1 MDTERG
7 ALSSRPFAESCGY
20 ELLAP
25 VGSGAYGTVFLARRD
40 GRWCAVKC
48 VRRGEGGAAA
58 DRFAREWRG
67 VRTAA
72 RMPRIEGLAAVRDVR
87 MAGDGASFFYTMDL
101 ADDEAGLPPAP
112 ATYRPRSLA
121 SVIDAE
127 IALPLAECVDIGLR
141 VAGALAALQRRH
153 VVHRDIKPGNI
164 LFFGGKAVLADVGL
178 LADVRETASVVGT
191 PGYAPPEGAASAG
204 GDVYSLGRTLWRI
217 STGRPPADASL
228 PPCAEAEV
236 ESPYFWQWL
245 ALLARATARDPALR
259 PRSAKALLKELRRL
273 RRAMR
278 LHRHRWLRWAAW
290 AAAIAIAAP
299 LVWTFPDFAIW
310 RAQGAEYWYHM
321 SPPRPWRWIKPF
333 YAPREDPMEPGIFH
347 FKIPKIPSYASSKP
361 KTPKPKTPKPP
372 KAPKTPASRKSRIPT
387 NAPPEESTP

>member
-1 MDTERG
+1 M
-7 ALSSRPFAESCGY
+7 SSPDAICPAAAACGY

-25 VGSGAYGTVFLARRD
+25 IGSGAYGTVYLARKA
-40 GRWCAVKC
+40 GRWFAVKW
-48 VRRGEGGAAA
+48 VRLGDGPDART
-58 DRFAREWRG
+58 RFAREWRG
-67 VRTAA
+67 VQTAA
-72 RMPRIEGLAAVRDVR
+72 RLPPVEGLAAVRDLHL
-87 MAGDGASFFYTMDL
+87 ADDGASFFYAMDL
-101 ADDEAGLPPAP
+101 ADDESGLPPAP

-127 IALPLAECVDIGLR
+127 IALPLSECVDIGIR
-141 VAGALAALQRRH
+141 VARALAELQRRH

-178 LADVRETASVVGT
+178 LADVRETASIVGT
-191 PGYAPPEGAASAG
+191 PGYAPPEGTSSAG

-259 PRSAKALLKELRRL
+259 PRSAKALLKDLRRL
-273 RRAMR
+273 RRTML

-290 AAAIAIAAP
+290 TAVLALAAP
-299 LVWTFPDFAIW
+299 LAWTFPDFAIW
-310 RAQGAEYWYHM
+310 RSQGDEYCYHM
-321 SPPRPWRWIKPF
+321 NPPRPWRWIKPF
-333 YAPREDPMEPGIFH
+333 YAPREDPMKLGVFH

-361 KTPKPKTPKPP
+361 KTPKPKTQKPP
-372 KAPKTPASRKSRIPT
+372 KTPKTPSSRKQGTPT
-387 NAPPEESTP
+387 NAPPEEATP

>member
-1 MDTERG
+1 MVK
-7 ALSSRPFAESCGY
+7 SSPMSSPDDSHPPCPAATACGY
-20 ELLAP
+20 ELLVP
-25 VGSGAYGTVFLARRD
+25 IGSGAYGTVYLARKD
-40 GRWCAVKC
+40 GQWCALKC
-48 VRRGEGGAAA
+48 VRCGDGPDAVQ
-58 DRFAREWRG
+58 RFAREWRG
-67 VRTAA
+67 VQTAA
-72 RMPRIEGLAAVRDVR
+72 RLPPVEGLAAARDLHL
-87 MAGDGASFFYTMDL
+87 AEDGTSFFYVMDL
-101 ADDEAGLPPAP
+101 ADDEAGLPPSP

-127 IALPLAECVDIGLR
+127 IALPLAECIDIGIR
-141 VAGALAALQRRH
+141 VARALAELQRRH

-164 LFFGGKAVLADVGL
+164 LFFGGKAVLADIGL

-191 PGYAPPEGAASAG
+191 PGYAPPEGTSSAG

-259 PRSAKALLKELRRL
+259 PRSAKALFKDLCRL
-273 RRAMR
+273 HRAMR
-278 LHRHRWLRWAAW
+278 LHRHRWIRGTTWVAVVAV
-290 AAAIAIAAP
+290 AAP

-310 RAQGAEYWYHM
+310 RSQGAEYCYHM

-333 YAPREDPMEPGIFH
+333 YAPREDPMESGIFH
-347 FKIPKIPSYASSKP
+347 YKIPKIPSYASSKP
-361 KTPKPKTPKPP
+361 KTPKPKPP
-372 KAPKTPASRKSRIPT
+372 KTTKSRKTAAPT
-387 NAPPEESTP
+387 NAPPEEATP